1 MGYLVGVDLTS
12 VTNQTA
18 DDDINQCDQRDT
30 KAHLFFMLVYT
41 LVFVVGLV
49 LNSLTLKVYFCSAQ
63 QQVSSIM
70 MVYMRNLAACDFLL
84 CVCLP
89 LHIIKYI
96 SSSVT
101 FQLVY
106 CNFAVLGLY
115 LNMYASILFM
125 GYIAGNRYLKIIYP
139 LGNHFLRTVQAAR
152 IISTVT
158 WIFLLAPVI
167 SYVTL
172 SLLTQEPLTAVPNR
186 CESLHNAQ
194 VRVFY
199 KIIHVYSTVTFLV
212 VLVSLVFFYH
222 SASRSVLQAQ
232 QRQLASSSCKKLRRS
247 RRKMLVLVSV
257 FCVCFMPYHL
267 VRLPYVFLH
276 RQCSLSKVFYYLKEL
291 TVLLSVLNV
300 CLDPFIYFMFCKA
313 FRSQLTIH
321 ITKRRNEGQP
331 RATNS
336 CTQHRYDTASSS
348 RLYLQKGETFLR
360 LGLLDNFFDPQDQE
374 PSTRHEFPRHSPET
388 GPVSQYLLCRGSK
401 RAERY

>member
-1 MGYLVGVDLTS
+1 MGDLEGVDLTS

-18 DDDINQCDQRDT
+18 DDDINHCDQRNT
-30 KAHLFFMLVYT
+30 KAHLFFIPVYS
-41 LVFVVGLV
+41 LVFVVGVV

-84 CVCLP
+84 CLYLP
-89 LHIIKYI
+89 LRIINYV

-101 FQLVY
+101 FHLVY
-106 CNFAVLGLY
+106 CNFAVFGLH

-125 GYIAGNRYLKIIYP
+125 GYIAANRYLKIIYP

-158 WIFLLAPVI
+158 WIFLLAPMI

-172 SLLTQEPLTAVPNR
+172 SLLTQETLTAVPDG
-186 CESLHNAQ
+186 CVTLQNAQ
-194 VRVFY
+194 VSMFY
-199 KIIHVYSTVTFLV
+199 TVIHISSSITFLV
-212 VLVSLVFFYH
+212 VLVSLIFFYH

-257 FCVCFMPYHL
+257 FCVCFVPYHL

-276 RQCSLSKVFYYLKEL
+276 KQCSLSQVFYYLKEL

-300 CLDPFIYFMFCKA
+300 CLDPFIYFMFSKA
-313 FRSQLTIH
+313 FRSQLSRA
-321 ITKRRNEGQP
+321 RRSEGQP

-336 CTQHRYDTASSS
+336 
-348 RLYLQKGETFLR
+348 ET
-360 LGLLDNFFDPQDQE
+360 LL
-374 PSTRHEFPRHSPET
+374 STSVR
-388 GPVSQYLLCRGSK
+388 
-401 RAERY
+401 

>member
-1 MGYLVGVDLTS
+1 MGDLEGVDLTS

-18 DDDINQCDQRDT
+18 DDDINHCDQRNT
-30 KAHLFFMLVYT
+30 KAHLFFIPVYT
-41 LVFVVGLV
+41 LVFVVGVV

-70 MVYMRNLAACDFLL
+70 MVYMRNLAASDFLL
-84 CVCLP
+84 CLSLP
-89 LHIIKYI
+89 FRIINYV

-101 FQLVY
+101 FHLVY
-106 CNFAVLGLY
+106 CDFVNCTFY

-125 GYIAGNRYLKIIYP
+125 GYIAVNRYLKIIYP

-158 WIFLLAPVI
+158 WIFLMAPMI

-172 SLLTQEPLTAVPNR
+172 SLLTQEPLTAVPDS
-186 CESLHNAQ
+186 CETLGNTQ
-194 VRVFY
+194 VSVFD
-199 KIIHVYSTVTFLV
+199 KIIHICSAVIFLV
-212 VLVSLVFFYH
+212 VLVSMIFFYY

-267 VRLPYVFLH
+267 VRLPYSFLQ
-276 RQCSLSKVFYYLKEL
+276 RQCSSSKVFYYLKEL

-300 CLDPFIYFMFCKA
+300 CLDPFIYFMFSKA
-313 FRSQLTIH
+313 FRSQL
-321 ITKRRNEGQP
+321 
-331 RATNS
+331 S
-336 CTQHRYDTASSS
+336 
-348 RLYLQKGETFLR
+348 
-360 LGLLDNFFDPQDQE
+360 
-374 PSTRHEFPRHSPET
+374 
-388 GPVSQYLLCRGSK
+388 
-401 RAERY
+401 RAEGVKGSREPPTVRH